1 MGPQAHR
8 YRGKL
13 PEVRHQ
19 PGMGIRR
26 QAAVGPQ
33 LATEVFELLA
43 RDSPFEERSR
53 IDARRSVPLKVD
65 DVAFLA
71 ILAATEEVVVANL
84 VQRRGRRVRGNVSA
98 DAIFHAV
105 GSHDHRHG
113 VPANE
118 ALDAALDSAA
128 AGIGHFL
135 AGVNGVDIR
144 RVRRER
150 QLHTVLLRVNAKLSK
165 QPTDSRRTP
174 MLQHVV
180 ERLEPLP
187 GFNRF
192 QLPSV
197 AWCRVPH
204 SLTDLSF

>member
-1 MGPQAHR
+1 MR
-8 YRGKL
+8 
-13 PEVRHQ
+13 
-19 PGMGIRR
+19 IRR

-53 IDARRSVPLKVD
+53 IDARRRVPLEVD

-71 ILAATEEVVVANL
+71 ILAAAEEVVEADL
-84 VQRRGRRVRGNVSA
+84 IQRRGRGVRRNVSA

-105 GSHDHRHG
+105 GAHDHRHR

-118 ALDAALDSAA
+118 ALDAALDLAA
-128 AGIGHFL
+128 AGIRHFL
-135 AGVNGVDIR
+135 AGVDGVDVR

-150 QLHTVLLRVNAKLSK
+150 QLHAVLLRVDAKLSK

-174 MLQHVV
+174 VLQHVV
-180 ERLEPLP
+180 ERLEPLA
-187 GFNRF
+187 GFERF
-192 QLPSV
+192 QFAGV

-204 SLTDLSF
+204 SLTGLSS